1 MRHGGERHVNDRI
14 EVLATV
20 LLGLAALA
28 TAWSSY
34 QATRW
39 QGEQAKAASQTNA
52 LRVEAARAQGLA
64 EADKEID
71 VTTFA
76 QWVDAYARDD
86 AELASFYRDRFRRE
100 FKPAVAAWLATRP
113 LKNPD
118 APLSPFAM
126 PNYRLAATAAAR
138 RLDMEAQAS
147 AATVERNI
155 QRASNY
161 VLGVVLFAVALF
173 FAGMTTKLRSP
184 RLRQVA
190 LAIGYVVFAATAI
203 WMATSPVSLS
213 V

>member
-1 MRHGGERHVNDRI
+1 VSDRI

-52 LRVEAARAQGLA
+52 LRVDAARAQGLA

-71 VTTFA
+71 LTTFT
-76 QWVDAYARDD
+76 QWVDAYAQDD

-100 FKPAVAAWLATRP
+100 FKPAVEAWIATRP
-113 LKNPD
+113 LKNPA

-126 PNYRLAATAAAR
+126 PNYRLAATADAR
-138 RLDMEAQAS
+138 RLDAEAQAS
-147 AATVERNI
+147 AAMVERDI

-173 FAGMTTKLRSP
+173 FAGMTTKLSSH
-184 RLRQVA
+184 RLRQVV
-190 LAIGYVVFAATAI
+190 LSIGYGVFAATAI
-203 WMATSPVSLS
+203 WMATSPVSFS